1 MRLCK
6 WLVQTSWLGALVVG
20 RHMFSKTLICL
31 SADGWGCIPSLLV
44 VWPEGTQH
52 WSLQAVRWG
61 QWWSS
66 GGLIPIGSSQNC
78 CWQVPLSSWWA
89 TAIPHL
95 CRRCSNASRC
105 VWFSLLWGHC
115 SFPLGPGAHK
125 ILCVPSRSGVS
136 VSPSPVE
143 ILQSNPAG
151 LQSQIL
157 WGFPVLLPDHQSGK
171 PDLGLRNFTPVG
183 EHLSFNH
190 YPVWG
195 SPTQQVWDL
204 ILSWLFPSYHLLV
217 ASCLSLDV
225 GYLFW

>member
-1 MRLCK
+1 M
-6 WLVQTSWLGALVVG
+6 VVF
-20 RHMFSKTLICL
+20 RRAYTNRQF
-31 SADGWGCIPSLLV
+31 PELLL
-44 VWPEGTQH
+44 T
-52 WSLQAVRWG
+52 
-61 QWWSS
+61 
-66 GGLIPIGSSQNC
+66 
-78 CWQVPLSSWWA
+78 VPLSSWWA

-204 ILSWLFPSYHLLV
+204 ILSWLCPSYHLIA
-217 ASCLSLDV
+217 ASPLSLDV
-225 GYLFW
+225 GYILLGGFQCLPVIGCSALSCDFGALARGGEHTSFYSAILNQSLK